1 MTFSILNPGRKATN
15 SLKAPQAHGWKMA
28 NCLILGSVTTS
39 VYSMIYVLDQFQAS
53 GIFRDEGNWLDTT
66 KAFLL
71 MLCIPTNKTKDDI
84 FSCQHMHL
92 VSVIS
97 TPADGQGRA
106 VALPHR
112 WT

>member
-1 MTFSILNPGRKATN
+1 
-15 SLKAPQAHGWKMA
+15 
-28 NCLILGSVTTS
+28 
-39 VYSMIYVLDQFQAS
+39 MIYVLDQFQAS

-71 MLCIPTNKTKDDI
+71 MLCIPTNNTKDDI